1 MSSTKMCQ
9 SLIKVSALIDKAA
22 PLPTVCID
30 IVVGYY
36 DIRAVVKQIT
46 GNYLP
51 QVLEP
56 ELIDDLN
63 MDKVI
68 DRALP
73 VFEQAVQVISQ
84 ADVKTVPWSGNDED
98 DWPEIVHLIIGYGA
112 RTGQFMDLYPTMR
125 DIVLFAQHNIK
136 GYLDFKGNTVSHK
149 FFRELILFAKGK
161 EFTHI
166 STAVVDL

>member
-1 MSSTKMCQ
+1 MSSTKMRQ

-84 ADVKTVPWSGNDED
+84 ADMKTVPWSGNDED

-112 RTGQFMDLYPTMR
+112 RTGQFMDLYPTMSNF
-125 DIVLFAQHNIK
+125 LSFAQHNIS
-136 GYLDFKGNTVSHK
+136 GHLDFRDNTISDK
-149 FFRELILFAKGK
+149 FFRELILFSGGK
-161 EFTHI
+161 EFTRI
-166 STAVVDL
+166 PIVVVDL